1 MDLTCT
7 DERLSE
13 SPFIERIWHSIGP
26 MPVDFISI
34 AEIHYNMVVSNVEGK
49 LSITVRGPE
58 VQATPAFG
66 PGDAEFIGIQ
76 FKPGVFIPH
85 FPPQLVSGRRDIDL
99 PLASSKTFYLNGSSW
114 QFPDFENAEMFVDW
128 LVHDDLLHYD
138 SIVGDVL
145 QGRPVD
151 VSMRTVQRRFL
162 QATGLTQGRLE
173 QIERA
178 RNATKLLKEGMSIL
192 DTVYEVGYAD
202 QPHMTRALK
211 HYIGQTPAQIA
222 DENRTERLSFLFNT

>member
-1 MDLTCT
+1 MDLTC
-7 DERLSE
+7 DERLSD
-13 SPFIERIWHSIGP
+13 SPFIDRVWHSVGP
-26 MPVDFISI
+26 MPISFISI
-34 AEIHYNMVVSNVEGK
+34 AEIHYNIVVSRLQGK

-58 VQATPAFG
+58 IRATPAFG

-85 FPPQLVSGRRDIDL
+85 IPPQLVMDRRDIHL

-114 QFPDFENAEMFVDW
+114 QYPDFDNAETFVDW
-128 LVHDDLLHYD
+128 LVRDDLLFYD
-138 SIVGDVL
+138 SVVGDVL
-145 QGRPVD
+145 QARPVD
-151 VSMRTVQRRFL
+151 VSIRTVQRRFL
-162 QATGLTQGRLE
+162 QATGLTQGRFD

-178 RNATKLLKEGMSIL
+178 RNATKLLKQGISIL
-192 DTVYEVGYAD
+192 DTVYEAGYAD